1 MKYAFLAIGF
11 IIGACATVLHSDV
24 KEYTVN
30 ATLPSVVFLEAEGND
45 VRNNIP
51 IAEAGGMKCF
61 KPEDNRA
68 VKRYI
73 VDLESQIIECE
84 QKCAK

>member
-1 MKYAFLAIGF
+1 MKYWCLAIGF
-11 IIGACATVLHSDV
+11 VIGACATKLHSDV

-30 ATLPSVVFLEAEGND
+30 TTLPSVIFLEAEGTD

-51 IAEAGGMKCF
+51 IAEASGMKCF
-61 KPEDNRA
+61 KADDNRA

-73 VDLESQIIECE
+73 VDVEQQLIEC
-84 QKCAK
+84 QSKCSK

>member
-11 IIGACATVLHSDV
+11 IIGACATILHSDV

-30 ATLPSVVFLEAEGND
+30 TTLPTVVFLEAEGTD
-45 VRNNIP
+45 VRNNIS
-51 IAEAGGMKCF
+51 ITEAGGMKCY

-68 VKRYI
+68 IKRYI
-73 VDLESQIIECE
+73 VDLEQQIIEC
-84 QKCAK
+84 QTVCAK